1 MCGRFAVTLPPE
13 SFREAYG
20 YVETPNFPPRYN
32 IAPTQPVGVVIQ
44 DGAARHFRLMRWGF
58 LPGWVKDAKD
68 FPLVINARRES
79 ITQKPTFRAAI
90 RRRRCVFLADA
101 FYEWQRE
108 GGEKIPFAVRMQS
121 LGPMPLAGVWE
132 TWSDPQGGEIDTA
145 AIVTTDAN
153 GLVSAIHHRMPV
165 ILGKAGLAAW
175 LDPQT
180 HLDAIGALTGPC
192 PDDWLRVDRV
202 SRRVNKV
209 ANDDAELLKP
219 VTDDGSSRAT
229 RASAREADARRA
241 DEHEQEQRQGQA
253 QEAKPRQG
261 SLF

>member
-44 DGAARHFRLMRWGF
+44 EGEARHFRLMRWGF

-108 GGEKIPFAVRMQS
+108 GGEKTPFAVRMQS
-121 LGPMPLAGVWE
+121 LGPMPMAGIWE

-153 GLVSAIHHRMPV
+153 GLLSAIHHRMPV

-180 HLDAIGALTGPC
+180 PLDRVGGLTDPC
-192 PDDWLRVDRV
+192 PDDWLRLDRV

-209 ANDDAELLKP
+209 ANDDAALLEP
-219 VTDDGSSRAT
+219 ATDDESSRAPG
-229 RASAREADARRA
+229 ASARETDARRA
-241 DEHEQEQRQGQA
+241 DEQGQGQGQEQGQ
-253 QEAKPRQG
+253 ETKPRQG

>member
-13 SFREAYG
+13 RFREAYG
-20 YVETPNFPPRYN
+20 YEEAPNFPPRYN
-32 IAPTQPVGVVIQ
+32 IAPTQPVGVVLQ
-44 DGAARHFRLMRWGF
+44 DGEARRFRLMRWGF

-108 GGEKIPFAVRMQS
+108 GDRKVPFAVRMQS
-121 LGPMPLAGVWE
+121 LGPMPMAGIWE

-165 ILGKAGLAAW
+165 ILGKAGLATW
-175 LDPQT
+175 LDPDT
-180 HLDAIGALTGPC
+180 PLDRIGALTDPC
-192 PDDWLRVDRV
+192 PDDWLRLDRV

-209 ANDDAELLKP
+209 ANDDAGLLEP
-219 VTDDGSSRAT
+219 VTDDE
-229 RASAREADARRA
+229 SARGDDEGVRETDAVQ
-241 DEHEQEQRQGQA
+241 DDMQEQQ
-253 QEAKPRQG
+253 QEGEPRQG

>member
-20 YVETPNFPPRYN
+20 YAQTPNFPPRYN
-32 IAPTQPVGVVIQ
+32 IAPTQPVGVVTQ
-44 DGAARHFRLMRWGF
+44 EGEDRHFRLMRWGF

-79 ITQKPTFRAAI
+79 ITQKPAFRAAI
-90 RRRRCVFLADA
+90 RRRRCIFIADA
-101 FYEWQRE
+101 FYEWQRASK
-108 GGEKIPFAVRMQS
+108 EKTPFAVRMQS
-121 LGPMPLAGVWE
+121 LGPMPMAGVWE

-165 ILGKAGLAAW
+165 ILGQAGLTAW

-180 HLDAIGALTGPC
+180 PLDRIAALTDPC
-192 PDDWLRVDRV
+192 PDEWLRVDRI
-202 SRRVNKV
+202 STRVNKV
-209 ANDDAELLKP
+209 ANDDAGLLEP
-219 VTDDGSSRAT
+219 VTGDP
-229 RASAREADARRA
+229 ASADHQDSEEKATK
-241 DEHEQEQRQGQA
+241 
-253 QEAKPRQG
+253 KPQQG